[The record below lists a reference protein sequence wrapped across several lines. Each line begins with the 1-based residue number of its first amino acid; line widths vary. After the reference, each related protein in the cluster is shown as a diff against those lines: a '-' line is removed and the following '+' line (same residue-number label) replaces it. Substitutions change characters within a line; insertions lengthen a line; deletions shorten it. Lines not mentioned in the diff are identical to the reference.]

1 VNDSTYSI
9 KLPIQCPNVHNGC
22 KSEHLIKTGHD
33 TSVKSRTQKFYCK
46 DCDCTFYA
54 HTSGVFKDLDD
65 LFNEFLINLVKDGR
79 LDQKAISHAINCSN
93 STVSQLFKVIANVI
107 TTSLAVKNAWD
118 APMSGSILFID
129 ETWVKIQHRTW
140 YIVVVVNEAH
150 HVLTWALIRRR
161 EADVI
166 LPIVEQAI
174 SRLKSRPPV
183 IVTDDFSTY
192 KRVVVRL
199 GYDLIHVRHIHKP
212 PYGRMVL
219 DKIEHA
225 PPKIR
230 IAHVATTNDI
240 FCNSNT
246 FLVRMSQSEIKSPE
260 KGKRGR
266 KPGSK
271 KGMKPQHRPPH
282 TTAASKPKK
291 RGPKNAFKEG
301 IIQVYH
307 YTKKA
312 GLVCPLGGADK
323 KVAEMLELV
332 GHYFPEKY
340 VTTNLVEN
348 VFSALKKLVN
358 FRGKRSIPAWNL
370 VLEFYFTIRQ
380 YPAIVK
386 QELRGLAL
394 CRNIINRSLDLKFK
408 LLPITTKIMSE
419 VV

>member
-1 VNDSTYSI
+1 MNDSKYSI
-9 KLPIQCPNVHNGC
+9 KIPIRCPNVHNGC
-22 KSEHLIKTGHD
+22 QSDHLIKTGHD

-65 LFNEFLINLVKDGR
+65 LFHDFLINLVKDGR

-93 STVSQLFKVIANVI
+93 STVSQIFKVIANAI
-107 TTSLAVKNAWD
+107 ANSLAVKKAWNAPV
-118 APMSGSILFID
+118 AGSILFVD
-129 ETWVKIQHRTW
+129 ETWVKIQKRNW
-140 YIVVVVNEAH
+140 YIVVVVNEANQ
-150 HVLTWALIRRR
+150 VLTWALIRRR

-166 LPIVEQAI
+166 LSIVEQAI
-174 SRLKSRPPV
+174 SRLESKPPV

-192 KRVVVRL
+192 KSVVVKL

-212 PYGRMVL
+212 PYGRMIL

-225 PPKIR
+225 PNKIQ
-230 IAHVATTNDI
+230 IVHVATTNDI

-246 FLVRMSQSEIKSPE
+246 FLVRLSHSELKSPE
-260 KGKRGR
+260 KKKRGR
-266 KPGSK
+266 KPGSRN
-271 KGMKPQHRPPH
+271 GMKAPYPPSPK
-282 TTAASKPKK
+282 TVASKPKK

-307 YTKKA
+307 YARKT

-332 GHYFPEKY
+332 GQYFPEKF

-348 VFSALKKLVN
+348 IFSALKKLVN

-380 YPAIVK
+380 YPEIVK
-386 QELRGLAL
+386 QEMHGLEL

-408 LLPITTKIMSE
+408 LLPITTRIVSE
-419 VV
+419 AV